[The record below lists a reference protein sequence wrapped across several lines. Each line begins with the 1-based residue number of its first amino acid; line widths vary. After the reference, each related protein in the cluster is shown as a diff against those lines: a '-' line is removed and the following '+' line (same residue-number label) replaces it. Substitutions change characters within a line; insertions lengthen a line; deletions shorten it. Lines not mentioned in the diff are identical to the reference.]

1 MIKLGYC
8 GLAAIALLLLLSRI
22 PGFPPVSKVGANVA
36 YKIGN
41 YIADEEQ
48 RQLNQESKK
57 QITDFERM
65 RQAEVEA
72 GRVVKRVKPDGR
84 IEYSMPS
91 LPAPAPADSPTSTQ

>member
-1 MIKLGYC
+1 MHAGILPERREPNGRKQREPKPDPK
-8 GLAAIALLLLLSRI
+8 AEPA
-22 PGFPPVSKVGANVA
+22 PGPLQKVL
-36 YKIGN
+36 
-41 YIADEEQ
+41 DEEQ
-48 RQLNQESKK
+48 RQLDEESKK

-91 LPAPAPADSPTSTQ
+91 SPEPAPGDSPTSTQ